1 MTPDLA
7 IDTRREARSWRLR
20 REAMRLKAVPYNEAW
35 GRGFAA
41 GVIFGMFLVMLV
53 ATYWGVCTFP

>member
-1 MTPDLA
+1 
-7 IDTRREARSWRLR
+7 
-20 REAMRLKAVPYNEAW
+20 MRLKAVPYNEAW